1 VKPLYLQ
8 GRDGMRVSLDEPALR
23 VMAPGRAA
31 TFYPLRR
38 VSRVI
43 TSGPVEWSTAALLAC
58 AGRGITVTFLHGDG
72 SLQAYLLGA
81 SDRHEA
87 LFVRLVNL
95 LDRVDWRARYSD
107 WYRAMESR
115 ARRALL
121 RRLCLPPEAAPG
133 AAALAG
139 LLLARKQQ
147 YASPGVCQFLDRRL
161 RGLLAALVAEE
172 LAATGLTAEQARSLQ
187 GRLPLA
193 DDLTGLLNWDLH
205 LPVLEWL
212 ATGCKGR
219 RLKIEPVELTALFE
233 ARVERLRYLAQT
245 ILNRLDNWLTELD
258 L

>member
-1 VKPLYLQ
+1 MKPLYLQ

-23 VMAPGRAA
+23 VVAPGRAV

-43 TSGPVEWSTAALLAC
+43 TSGPVEWSTVALLAC
-58 AGRGITVTFLHGDG
+58 AGRGITVTFLHTDG
-72 SLQAYLLGA
+72 SLQAYLFGGG
-81 SDRHEA
+81 DRREA
-87 LFVRLVNL
+87 LFSRLVSL
-95 LDRVDWRARYSD
+95 LDRVDWRARYND

-121 RRLCLPPEAAPG
+121 RRLDSPPEAAPE
-133 AAALAG
+133 AAALTR

-147 YASPGVCQFLDRRL
+147 YVSPSVCQFLDRRL

-172 LAATGLTAEQARSLQ
+172 LAVTGLTAAQARSLQ

-193 DDLTGLLNWDLH
+193 DDLTSLLNWDLH
-205 LPVLEWL
+205 LPILGWL
-212 ATGCKGR
+212 AAGCEGR
-219 RLKIEPVELTALFE
+219 RLKIEPVELTTLFE
-233 ARVERLRYLAQT
+233 ARVERLRYLTQT